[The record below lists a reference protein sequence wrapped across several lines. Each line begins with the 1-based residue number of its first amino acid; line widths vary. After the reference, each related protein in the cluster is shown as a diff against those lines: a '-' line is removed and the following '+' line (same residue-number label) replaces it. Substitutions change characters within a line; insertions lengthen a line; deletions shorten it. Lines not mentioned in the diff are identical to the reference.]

1 MLISFDASTIVGA
14 RVPLER
20 GGGQPTSIDLSG
32 VNMLSRAFEE
42 RIRNVI
48 ERLNSL
54 TSRVEAAR
62 ARGYRDLE
70 AEEELRRL
78 LSTDPDEPGEATL
91 VSSLLYNYRRSD
103 PYDDTALKYINE
115 LNEAMLR
122 ARRVLS
128 TTKQ

>member
-1 MLISFDASTIVGA
+1 
-14 RVPLER
+14 
-20 GGGQPTSIDLSG
+20 
-32 VNMLSRAFEE
+32 MLSRAFEE